1 MNDNDISYRDYRNEV
16 EQTAEIILDQFE
28 EYDDDYSDISE
39 VIFEN
44 VDSHQWMIYDSYS
57 LDVLRHSDEGPQE
70 WSAYVEE
77 GETDH
82 WRVLNAMAFTAFRAD
97 VRAKVNDLRSDD

>member
-16 EQTAEIILDQFE
+16 EQTAEIILDKFE
-28 EYDDDYSDISE
+28 ENDDYSDISE
-39 VIFEN
+39 VIFES
-44 VDSHQWMIYDSYS
+44 VDTHQWMIYDSYS

-70 WSAYVEE
+70 WSAFVEDD
-77 GETDH
+77 ETDH
-82 WRVLNAMAFTAFRAD
+82 LKVLNAMAFTAFRAD

>member
-1 MNDNDISYRDYRNEV
+1 MNDNDISYRDYRNQI
-16 EQTAEIILDQFE
+16 EQTAEIIVDQFE
-28 EYDDDYSDISE
+28 EYDDDYSE

-57 LDVLRHSDEGPQE
+57 LDVLRHTDEGPQE

-97 VRAKVNDLRSDD
+97 VRAKVTDLRSDD